1 MITCI
6 ISTGIIFGFV
16 LNPLSWS
23 FATFQKYHVL
33 GMAAS
38 PPRNTLPTSL
48 EISGTHSLSDHPGH
62 FLYCVS
68 SDEIRPRAKC
78 LAVFFYWTANPHLC
92 SYKWMYVP
100 PNVQV
105 WMGPRKGWMHA
116 GTPIKTPES
125 NTTHLDSALLSCLS
139 NVRVLGKQQHRCV
152 KPLTRIFARSTH

>member
-68 SDEIRPRAKC
+68 IDEIRSRAKMS
-78 LAVFFYWTANPHLC
+78 C
-92 SYKWMYVP
+92 SIFLLDGKP
-100 PNVQV
+100 TPLQLQV
-105 WMGPRKGWMHA
+105 DVCPTKRPGLD
-116 GTPIKTPES
+116 GTEERM
-125 NTTHLDSALLSCLS
+125 D
-139 NVRVLGKQQHRCV
+139 
-152 KPLTRIFARSTH
+152 ARRNAD